1 MDDPSEYEGTVTRIS
16 DPLGAF
22 GSLEQLLTIQNSK
35 FPLMDLSK
43 ESDQIYISVFKIKE
57 SLQKWNEVSFNNLR
71 LAWDEQAI
79 KIAEYKEEV
88 AARKKVLG
96 AKVRQF
102 LSTLSNDAGGNE
114 EKNESNGVGLA
125 GRAMINSFKVDFDF
139 LAEANRFS
147 EGAFLTTY
155 KLMRDVP
162 DPSEEL
168 GECLKVCIRNQE
180 TLGNAEEQL
189 RNAVKIVNEAGESHA
204 QSNSAQSTA
213 LSDEDL
219 ATKNDAQ
226 VKELS
231 TKYSGDLAAMK
242 EKLENDMRNKEDSLR
257 STFDRQQLE
266 LEQQIELF
274 MARKDAEVSSL
285 MASLHAHDQRSL
297 ENDERRGM
305 LEAEIQKR
313 RDLEERLRASLTD
326 LGAAQTLSHEGHAKC
341 EILAMKVQ
349 TSEILLAK
357 TAKQSSE
364 TLAGIQLQLQNLTA
378 KHEAMQNELLSRP
391 PADLSALASSVG
403 MVGGALTDGTFDQ
416 TMYSN
421 EFSNGIG
428 EKRSFIPWSKI
439 ESLVIDCIRKAS
451 SEATE
456 SRIKEQDAVKNLASV
471 TAECN
476 RLQRSLLEKDSV
488 VVGLERDLQAAHNS
502 SSDSASLLKRDQGKA
517 STGPVKSKAS
527 ADSTS
532 TCTLRNTA
540 TDNSP
545 PVDEI
550 NDSWGQ
556 ADEDLSDY
564 LADANMEKGKGHEK
578 KGLSPLTYDDIKGDR
593 MVVALR
599 GQRDRF
605 MKVAHTKESEVS
617 ALKYQLAGALE
628 AQSKL
633 SGENLELFQRLR
645 LLRASSR
652 PPISSIRDVEEGRG
666 RMSSSTGKSRR
677 RDTKGTSL
685 SAVKDDAG
693 DESYKR
699 VDGDD
704 LERKYMHLYEE
715 KIDPFKLEELD
726 RQSLL
731 SRMNVLERGLAYI
744 TRFFLNDQWA
754 RHALIVYLFLVHGFA
769 ICYVFQVLNPQLI
782 EEVDNQMKAKWS
794 AQTLDMVEH
803 LDARLRY

>member
-16 DPLGAF
+16 DPLSAF

-35 FPLMDLSK
+35 FTAMDLSK

-57 SLQKWNEVSFNNLR
+57 SLQKWDEISFNNLR

-102 LSTLSNDAGGNE
+102 LSVLPTDTSGNE
-114 EKNESNGVGLA
+114 EQNESTDVAFA
-125 GRAMINSFKVDFDF
+125 GRAMVNSFKVDFDF

-147 EGAFLTTY
+147 ESAFLTTY
-155 KLMRDVP
+155 KLMRDAP

-168 GECLKVCIRNQE
+168 GQCLKTCIRNQD
-180 TLGNAEEQL
+180 TLANAQEQL
-189 RNAVKIVNEAGESHA
+189 KIAAKIVDEASESHA

-213 LSDEDL
+213 LSDEEL
-219 ATKNDAQ
+219 ATKYDAH
-226 VKELS
+226 VVELGIKFS
-231 TKYSGDLAAMK
+231 EDMAAAR
-242 EKLENDMRNKEDSLR
+242 EKMETYMRNKENSLR
-257 STFDRQQLE
+257 RAFDRQQLE
-266 LEQQIELF
+266 LEQQTEQF

-285 MASLHAHDQRSL
+285 MSSLHAHEQRSL
-297 ENDERRGM
+297 ENEERRGM

-326 LGAAQTLSHEGHAKC
+326 LGAAQTSNHEAHAKC
-341 EILAMKVQ
+341 ESLAMKVQ
-349 TSEILLAK
+349 TSETLLARNE
-357 TAKQSSE
+357 KQSSE
-364 TLAGIQLQLQNLTA
+364 TLASIQLQLRVLNE
-378 KHEAMQNELLSRP
+378 KHVAMQNELLSRP

-416 TMYSN
+416 IMGSN
-421 EFSNGIG
+421 EISTGAG
-428 EKRSFIPWSKI
+428 EKKSYIPWSKI

-456 SRIKEQDAVKNLASV
+456 SRVKEQDAVKNLAV
-471 TAECN
+471 IKAECD
-476 RLQRSLLEKDSV
+476 RLQVSINEKENLV
-488 VVGLERDLQAAHNS
+488 FGLERDLQAAHNS
-502 SSDSASLLKRDQGKA
+502 SSDSTSHLKEDQGNLR
-517 STGPVKSKAS
+517 SVFVKNKVL
-527 ADSTS
+527 ADSSPTCVLRSTS
-532 TCTLRNTA
+532 INRY
-540 TDNSP
+540 P
-545 PVDEI
+545 PVDTI
-550 NDSWGQ
+550 DDSWGQ
-556 ADEDLSDY
+556 AEEDLSEY
-564 LADANMEKGKGHEK
+564 LTDTDMDKGKGHDKQEVTALAY
-578 KGLSPLTYDDIKGDR
+578 GDVKGDR

-605 MKVAHTKESEVS
+605 MKVAHTKEAEVS
-617 ALKYQLAGALE
+617 TLKYQLAGALE
-628 AQSKL
+628 AQTKL
-633 SGENLELFQRLR
+633 SAENLVLFQRLR

-652 PPISSIRDVEEGRG
+652 PPVGSSRDLEEGRG
-666 RMSSSTGKSRR
+666 RISSSAGKSRR
-677 RDTKGTSL
+677 RDMKTTSL
-685 SAVKDDAG
+685 STVKDDDE

-726 RQSLL
+726 RRSLL

-744 TRFFLNDQWA
+744 ARFFLNDQWA
-754 RHALIVYLFLVHGFA
+754 RHALIAYLFLVHGFA

-794 AQTLDMVEH
+794 AETLGMVEH

>member
-22 GSLEQLLTIQNSK
+22 GSLEQLLTIQASK
-35 FPLMDLSK
+35 FTLVDLSK

-88 AARKKVLG
+88 AARKKILG

-102 LSTLSNDAGGNE
+102 LSILSNDAVGDE
-114 EKNESNGVGLA
+114 EKNESNDVGLA

-180 TLGNAEEQL
+180 TLGNAQEQL
-189 RNAVKIVNEAGESHA
+189 RNAEKIANEAGESHA

-213 LSDEDL
+213 LSDEKL
-219 ATKNDAQ
+219 ATKYDAQ
-226 VKELS
+226 VTELS
-231 TKYSGDLAAMK
+231 TKYSGDLATMK
-242 EKLENDMRNKEDSLR
+242 EKLESEMRNKEDSLR
-257 STFDRQQLE
+257 SAFDRQQLE
-266 LEQQIELF
+266 LEQQTELF

-285 MASLHAHDQRSL
+285 MSSLHAHDQRSL
-297 ENDERRGM
+297 ENEERRGM

-326 LGAAQTLSHEGHAKC
+326 LGAAQTLSHEAHAKC
-341 EILAMKVQ
+341 ESLAMKVQ

-364 TLAGIQLQLQNLTA
+364 TLAGIQLQLQALNE
-378 KHEAMQNELLSRP
+378 KHLAMQNELLSRP

-421 EFSNGIG
+421 EVSTGIG

-471 TAECN
+471 TAECD

-488 VVGLERDLQAAHNS
+488 VVGLERDLQAAHNPL
-502 SSDSASLLKRDQGKA
+502 SDSASLLKRDQGKA
-517 STGPVKSKAS
+517 STGPVKNKAS
-527 ADSTS
+527 AESTPA
-532 TCTLRNTA
+532 CNLRNTA
-540 TDNSP
+540 TDNP
-545 PVDEI
+545 PPDDAMNV
-550 NDSWGQ
+550 SWGL

-564 LADANMEKGKGHEK
+564 LADGDLEKGKEHVK

-628 AQSKL
+628 TQSKL

-652 PPISSIRDVEEGRG
+652 PPISSSRDLEEGRG

-677 RDTKGTSL
+677 RDTKGISL
-685 SAVKDDAG
+685 SAVKDDAE